1 MLRFATTPV
10 LSVVDSRRLRI
21 QRTRRLP
28 GIGLQTAAVLVLLV
42 ALLPAA
48 SHAQTS
54 FPRGLPHPVMHYD
67 PDDTPADRQ
76 VWDIVQDSSRIVYIA
91 GSRGGVQMFDGEH
104 WYTVPIDTTDAGDG
118 IGTAR
123 SVAEGHDGRIYV
135 GTNDDIGVLEPN
147 AIGQLRFQ
155 SLLPHLPEQ
164 EQEADADGTGT
175 VWFAGSTS
183 AATFFQTQR
192 ALYRWNG
199 ESLDVWRTSDTFFH
213 TSHIVDNRVFV
224 RDFERGLL
232 ELVGSILRPVSG
244 GGAFANR
251 AVHAM
256 TLHPSGAMLAITGTD
271 GAYLIS
277 EEGATPA
284 SVEADSVLTTT
295 RVYAGTPIQ
304 GAEQPLYALAT
315 LGRGVLIIDLAG
327 NIRYHL
333 RPGMELPDGVVNT
346 VYQGMEGE
354 LWIGFNNEGV
364 MRIGG
369 LPSVEY
375 YGERSGLRGQI
386 QAISMKDDAIYVG
399 TGSGLYR
406 MREQSLQDM
415 ALQGTPFERVQRS
428 AVINHLVATDA
439 GLVVD
444 DLTRVWLLGN
454 DDSDRTLVSRNAD
467 FPYAPPSLPGTLVVP
482 HMRGG
487 VSLVQR
493 GADGWTSTRFDDVGP
508 AIHSMIEYNGE
519 LWAAADPRTVMRFP
533 MDGSIDFSTARFME
547 LTPEMG
553 RAGFRFLKIR
563 DQLAILSRSGIYLWN
578 REKRVFEEATAWMP
592 PDIGPLRSYIYRTLG
607 DQSHLWAVRG
617 GRLYH
622 ATFAAGTRVQSANSE
637 ESLSW
642 EAVPGL
648 SFRENESVRLYA
660 AENGDL
666 WIGRGDDLLRH
677 RPEQQ
682 RAMADAPQVQIRRVM
697 AGMEKRVVQGGS
709 RTSINPLSLP
719 YSSNAPTITFAAP
732 NFSAEL
738 PAVYRT
744 HLKGRD
750 TSPGDWMRKPMVEY
764 AGLSEGRYTL
774 QVEARTVDGVVSSPS
789 TVTFS
794 IAPPWYRTTWAYLA
808 YLVGLFGVGVA
819 VWRYRVA
826 VRGRAQAERQTSRTE
841 EQLEAEQQLTR
852 SLKRANERLRELS
865 RMKEYFIANTSH
877 ELRTPL
883 TNIIGFARVLQE
895 DVSSHLRPHLGV
907 IEKNG
912 YRLLNT
918 LNAILDLA
926 ALRSGTMRP
935 VLAWAD
941 VRPPIRTVAGE
952 LRSEAEQKGVRFHLD
967 MPDKPVYAYIDV
979 HFVERITR
987 HLVDNAVKF
996 TEEGSVEVLVESQD
1010 EAIEITITDTGIGID
1025 PSFIPNLFMGFE
1037 QESRGRAR
1045 SHEGSGVG
1053 LTVASQFVNVLN
1065 GKILVESTKGEG
1077 SSFRVI
1083 LPRQARRS
1091 TSGEQLVLMEKGGPP
1106 AVSTVDTET
1115 LAAWGEKKT

>member
-1 MLRFATTPV
+1 M
-10 LSVVDSRRLRI
+10 SRRSA
-21 QRTRRLP
+21 
-28 GIGLQTAAVLVLLV
+28 TAAACFGVRLLGVGLLEMGVLVLLLV
-42 ALLPAA
+42 LQPAE
-48 SHAQTS
+48 SRAQAS

-67 PDDTPADRQ
+67 PDDTPANRQ
-76 VWDIVQDSSRIVYIA
+76 VWDIAQDSSRIIYIA
-91 GSRGGVQMFDGEH
+91 GSRSGVQMFDGGH
-104 WYTVPIDTTDAGDG
+104 WYTIPIDTTSAGDG

-123 SVAEGHDGRIYV
+123 SVTEGHDGRIYV

-147 AIGQLRFQ
+147 AIGQLRFR
-155 SLLPHLPEQ
+155 SLLPILPE
-164 EQEADADGTGT
+164 EEREVDADGTGT
-175 VWFAGSTS
+175 VWFAGATST
-183 AATFFQTQR
+183 ATFFQTQR

-199 ESLDVWRTSDTFFH
+199 RTLDVWRTKGTLLH
-213 TSHIVDNRVFV
+213 TTHIVDDRVFV

-232 ELVGSILRPVSG
+232 ELVGSALRPVSG
-244 GGAFANR
+244 GSAFANR
-251 AVHAM
+251 AIHAM
-256 TLHPSGAMLAITGTD
+256 TLHPSGAMLAVTGTE

-327 NIRYHL
+327 NIQYHL

-386 QAISMKDDAIYVG
+386 QAISMLNDAIYVG

-406 MREQSLQDM
+406 MRRPPSPEMS
-415 ALQGTPFERVQRS
+415 LQGTAFERVPRS
-428 AVINHLVATDA
+428 AVINHLVPTEG

-444 DLTRVWLLGN
+444 DLTRVWLLGA
-454 DDSDRTLVSRNAD
+454 DDTDQTLISRNAD
-467 FPYAPPSLPGTLVVP
+467 FLYAPPSLPGTLVVP
-482 HMRGG
+482 YMRGG

-493 GADGWTSTRFDDVGP
+493 GAGGWIRERFDDVGP
-508 AIHSMIEYNGE
+508 VIHSMIEYDGE
-519 LWAAADPRTVMRFP
+519 LWVAADPQTVMRFP
-533 MDGSIDFSTARFME
+533 MDSSIDFSTARYME
-547 LTPEMG
+547 LGPEVG
-553 RAGFRFLKIR
+553 RAGFRFLNIR

-578 REKRVFEEATAWMP
+578 SRKRTFEQAPHWMP
-592 PDIGPLRSYIYRTLG
+592 PDVGPLRSYIYRTLRG
-607 DQSHLWAVRG
+607 QSHLWAVRG

-622 ATFAAGTRVQSANSE
+622 ATFDPATPLQGEGPGEALT
-637 ESLSW
+637 W
-642 EAVPGL
+642 EPVPGL

-660 AENGDL
+660 AKNGDL
-666 WIGRGDDLLRH
+666 WVGRGDDLLRH
-677 RPEQQ
+677 HSEQQ
-682 RAMADAPQVQIRRVM
+682 QAVADPPEVQIRRVI
-697 AGMEKRVVQGGS
+697 AGSENRVVLGGS
-709 RTSINPLSLP
+709 RATSSTLSLP
-719 YSSNAPTITFAAP
+719 YSSNAPTIAFSAP
-732 NFSAEL
+732 NFSAES

-744 HLKGRD
+744 HLIGRD
-750 TSPGDWMRKPMVEY
+750 ASPGDWQQKPMVAYES
-764 AGLSEGRYTL
+764 LPEGQYTL
-774 QVEARTVDGVVSSPS
+774 QVEAKTSDGVVSSPS
-789 TVTFS
+789 TVTFT
-794 IAPPWYRTTWAYLA
+794 IAPPWYRTSWAYLA
-808 YLVGLFGVGVA
+808 YFIGFLGGGVA
-819 VWRYRVA
+819 VWRYRMA
-826 VRGRAQAERQTSRTE
+826 VQGRAQAERQTSRTE

-883 TNIIGFARVLQE
+883 TNIIGFAQVLQE
-895 DVSSHLRPHLGV
+895 DVPTHLRPPLEV

-912 YRLLNT
+912 DRLLRT

-935 VLAWAD
+935 VLTWSD
-941 VRPPIRTVAGE
+941 VRSPVRLVV
-952 LRSEAEQKGVRFHLD
+952 SEMQSGAEQKGIHLCLD

-979 HFVERITR
+979 HFVERIVR

-996 TEEGSVEVLVESQD
+996 TEEGSVDVHVSSKEEN
-1010 EAIEITITDTGIGID
+1010 IKITITDTGIGID

-1037 QESRGRAR
+1037 QESQGRAR
-1045 SHEGSGVG
+1045 SHEGSGIG

-1083 LPRQARRS
+1083 LPRQAGRS
-1091 TSGEQLVLMEKGGPP
+1091 AVFEQPLILEPSEPSVFSQIDAEDLSI
-1106 AVSTVDTET
+1106 STKEDV
-1115 LAAWGEKKT
+1115 

>member
-1 MLRFATTPV
+1 MR
-10 LSVVDSRRLRI
+10 
-21 QRTRRLP
+21 
-28 GIGLQTAAVLVLLV
+28 AAALLLFLV

-48 SHAQTS
+48 STAQSSLTDQTS
-54 FPRGLPHPVMHYD
+54 FSRGLPHPVMHYD

-123 SVAEGHDGRIYV
+123 SVAKGHDGRIYV
-135 GTNDDIGVLEPN
+135 GTNDDLGVLEPN
-147 AIGQLRFQ
+147 AIGQLCFQ
-155 SLLPHLPEQ
+155 SLLKHLPEQ

-192 ALYRWNG
+192 ALYRWDG
-199 ESLDVWRTSDTFFH
+199 QSLDVWRMGDTFLH
-213 TSHIVDNRVFV
+213 TTHIVDDRVFV
-224 RDFERGLL
+224 RDFKRGLL
-232 ELVGSILRPVSG
+232 ELVGSTLRPVSG
-244 GGAFANR
+244 GEAFANR

-256 TLHPSGAMLAITGTD
+256 ILHPSGAMLAITGTE

-295 RVYAGTPIQ
+295 RVYAGTPIR

-346 VYQGMEGE
+346 VYQGLEGE

-386 QAISMKDDAIYVG
+386 QAISIQNDALYVG

-406 MREQSLQDM
+406 MQERSPQDRALQD
-415 ALQGTPFERVQRS
+415 TPFERIPRS

-444 DLTRVWLLGN
+444 DLTRVWFLDN
-454 DDSDRTLVSRNAD
+454 DDFDRTLISRNAD
-467 FPYAPPSLPGTLVVP
+467 FPYAPPSFPGTIVVP

-493 GADGWTSTRFDDVGP
+493 GAGGWTRRRFDDVGP
-508 AIHSMIEYNGE
+508 AIHSMIEYEGE

-533 MDGSIDFSTARFME
+533 MDGSIDFSTTRFME
-547 LTPEMG
+547 LMPRVG

-563 DQLAILSRSGIYLWN
+563 NQLAILSRSGIYLWN
-578 REKRVFEEATAWMP
+578 REGRAFEEAPEWMP
-592 PDIGPLRSYIYRTLG
+592 PDVGPLRSYIYRTLG
-607 DQSHLWAVRG
+607 DQSHLWAVQG

-622 ATFAAGTRVQSANSE
+622 ATFAAGTRVRSANAGD
-637 ESLSW
+637 SLSW

-682 RAMADAPQVQIRRVM
+682 RALADAPQVQIRRVM
-697 AGMEKRVVQGGS
+697 VGMEQQVVRGGS
-709 RTSINPLSLP
+709 RTSIDVLSLP
-719 YSSNAPTITFAAP
+719 YSSNAPTITFSAP
-732 NFSAEL
+732 NFSAES

-744 HLKGRD
+744 YLKGRD
-750 TSPGDWMRKPMVEY
+750 ASPGDWMPKPRVEY
-764 AGLSEGRYTL
+764 PGLSEGRYTL
-774 QVEARTVDGVVSSPS
+774 QVEAKTVDGVVSSPA

-808 YLVGLFGVGVA
+808 YLVGLLGVGVA

-826 VRGRAQAERQTSRTE
+826 VRGRVQAERQTSRTE

-895 DVSSHLRPHLGV
+895 DVSSNLRPQLEV

-935 VLAWAD
+935 VLAWTD
-941 VRPPIRTVAGE
+941 VRPPIRTVVGE
-952 LRSEAEQKGVRFHLD
+952 MRSEAEQKGIHLRLD
-967 MPDKPVYAYIDV
+967 MPDKPLYAYVDV
-979 HFVERITR
+979 HVVERITR

-996 TEEGSVEVLVESQD
+996 TEEGSVEVQVSGED
-1010 EAIEITITDTGIGID
+1010 KTIEITITDTGIGID

-1083 LPRQARRS
+1083 LPRQADRS
-1091 TSGEQLVLMEKGGPP
+1091 TSVEQPVMMEQGGSSI
-1106 AVSTVDTET
+1106 VSSIDSGP
-1115 LAAWGEKKT
+1115 LAISSKKSS